1 MRQSNL
7 QEQTITIDLSL
18 ESNILKVV
26 PNLPTLSSQGANWQ
40 GIRAAYCL
48 QPSHETPE
56 FFLGEHAIHIYAEK
70 PKAVEIQTEDGHFQ
84 EAFLNG
90 QIGISPANHAQ
101 KLRWQ
106 GDTESIH
113 LYLAP
118 TFMQQVISESVK
130 DLSIE
135 VLPQLK
141 INDPLIRNL
150 GIALISELRF
160 NKAGSR
166 LYAETVATL
175 LSIHL
180 LQHYT
185 AWKQVVKQY
194 AEGLSQGKLQ
204 QVLEYIHSCLDQN
217 ISLSELAALVY
228 ISPYHFARL
237 FKKSTG
243 MAPHQYVNKCRI
255 EKARKLLAQQ
265 ELSILEITHQVGF
278 QSQSYFTTLFR
289 RSLGVTPTTYR
300 NSL

>member
-1 MRQSNL
+1 MTQSTL
-7 QEQTITIDLSL
+7 QEKPATIDLSL
-18 ESNILKVV
+18 ETNILKVV

-70 PKAVEIQTEDGHFQ
+70 PNAVEIQAEDGHFQ

-90 QIGISPANHAQ
+90 NIGISPANHAQ

-118 TFMQQVISESVK
+118 AFMQQVIAESVK
-130 DLSIE
+130 DVSVEI
-135 VLPQLK
+135 LPQLK
-141 INDPLIRNL
+141 INDPLIRSL
-150 GIALISELRF
+150 GIALISELKF
-160 NKAGSR
+160 NKEGSR
-166 LYAETVATL
+166 LYAETAASM
-175 LSIHL
+175 LSVHL
-180 LQHYT
+180 LQNYT
-185 AWKQVVKQY
+185 AWKQAVKRY
-194 AEGLSQGKLQ
+194 AEGLAQSKLQ
-204 QVLEYIHSCLDQN
+204 QVLDYIHSYLDQN
-217 ISLSELAALVY
+217 LSLNELAALVY

-237 FKKSTG
+237 FKQSTG
-243 MAPHQYVNKCRI
+243 MPPLQYVNKCRI
-255 EKARKLLAQQ
+255 EKAKQLLTKE

-289 RSLGVTPTTYR
+289 RSLGVTPTSYR

>member
-1 MRQSNL
+1 VTQLIL
-7 QEQTITIDLSL
+7 QENPVTLDLGL
-18 ESNILKVV
+18 EINILKVV
-26 PNLPTLSSQGANWQ
+26 PNLPMLSSQGANWQ

-48 QPSHETPE
+48 QPTHETPE
-56 FFLGEHAIHIYAEK
+56 FFLREHAIHIYAEK
-70 PKAVEIQTEDGHFQ
+70 SNTVEFQTENGRFQ

-90 QIGISPANHAQ
+90 NIGISPANQAQ

-113 LYLAP
+113 LYLDP
-118 TFMQQVISESVK
+118 TFMQQSIAESVK
-130 DLSIE
+130 GVSVEI
-135 VLPQLK
+135 LPQLK

-150 GIALISELRF
+150 GIALISELKF
-160 NKAGSR
+160 NKEGSR
-166 LYAETVATL
+166 LYAETAAAL

-185 AWKQVVKQY
+185 EWKQVVKQY

-204 QVLEYIHSCLDQN
+204 QVLDYIHSYLDQN
-217 ISLSELAALVY
+217 LSLNELAALVY

-237 FKKSTG
+237 FKQSMG
-243 MAPHQYVNKCRI
+243 LAPHQYVNKCRI
-255 EKARKLLAQQ
+255 KRAMQLLAQG
-265 ELSILEITHQVGF
+265 ELSILEITQQIGF
-278 QSQSYFTTLFR
+278 QSQSHFTTLFR

>member
-70 PKAVEIQTEDGHFQ
+70 PKAVEIQAEDGHFQ